1 MSKRKLK
8 KYLQTLDAAALREQ
22 LMDLYNRFPE
32 VKTYYDFVFDPQED
46 KLLEE
51 AAGRISEEY
60 FPRRRK
66 RAKARRSVA
75 HKYIRHFRTL
85 GVAPTVLAELMAFN
99 LETALRYEKQRN
111 CPDAFYRSMYKS
123 YREWGQH
130 LVHHGILEE
139 FRDRFNGFATAVA
152 VAGWPGRE
160 AFTDFCEQLQSD

>member
-1 MSKRKLK
+1 MSKRKLN
-8 KYLQTLDAAALREQ
+8 KYLQTLDAQALREQ
-22 LMDLYNRFPE
+22 LMDLYSRFPE

-46 KLLEE
+46 KLLAE

-85 GVAPTVLAELMAFN
+85 GVAPSVLAELMAFN
-99 LETALRYEKQRN
+99 LETALQYEKLRN

-130 LVHHGILEE
+130 LVHHGIYGEYQE
-139 FRDRFNGFATAVA
+139 RFSRFTEAVA
-152 VAGWPGRE
+152 AAGWPGQE
-160 AFTDFCEQLQSD
+160 AFSDFCEQLQNN